1 MLISR
6 TKELLEL
13 NIRHRVNIIVIHNE
27 LFQVTK
33 KQVRIVKNREANPF
47 SNRQFTQRR
56 SGSKL
61 DNKLLCMRSAP
72 HF

>member
-6 TKELLEL
+6 TKELLEP
-13 NIRHRVNIIVIHNE
+13 NIRHRVNIIVIQNE

-33 KQVRIVKNREANPF
+33 EQARIVEDREVNPF
-47 SNRQFTQRR
+47 SNKKFTQQR
-56 SGSKL
+56 SGSKS
-61 DNKLLCMRSAP
+61 DNKFLYMRSAP